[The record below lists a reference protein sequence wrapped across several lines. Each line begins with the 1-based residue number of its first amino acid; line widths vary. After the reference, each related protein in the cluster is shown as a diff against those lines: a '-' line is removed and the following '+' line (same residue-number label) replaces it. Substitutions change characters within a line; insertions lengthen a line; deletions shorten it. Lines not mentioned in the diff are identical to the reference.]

1 MGEQDIKFKGPMSSQ
16 VVIEYATTTHIP
28 VRVSREG
35 WVVLIEKDL
44 AMVAR
49 VRVVLA
55 WILGCHPAGGPGA
68 DG

>member
-1 MGEQDIKFKGPMSSQ
+1 MCDDDSHPGSGSG
-16 VVIEYATTTHIP
+16 
-28 VRVSREG
+28 EG